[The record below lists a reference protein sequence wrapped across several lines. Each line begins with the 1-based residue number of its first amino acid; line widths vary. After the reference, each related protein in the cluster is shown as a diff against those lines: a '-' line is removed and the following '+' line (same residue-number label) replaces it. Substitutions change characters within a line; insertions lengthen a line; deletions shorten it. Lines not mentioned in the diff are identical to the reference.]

1 MESTPPLARW
11 LPHLLALWRGP
22 GTADVPAD
30 GLTTPEADAIA
41 AGVKELSRG
50 LTGDRSLA
58 GVRYLSRGDLLGAYL
73 LYYWPVS
80 FAQTLFALRR
90 AGVARGQRA
99 LDLGS
104 GPGPGA
110 LALLEAGWKHV
121 TAADR
126 SPEALALAQKLAA
139 REGRRLDTQVWNAE
153 GDLPQGG
160 PWDLIVAG
168 HVFNELAAGASDRIE
183 RRAALLKSLTSR
195 LAPGGRVLVLEPA
208 AHGPNADAL
217 ALRDAVVAA
226 GWWVEGPCFFQ
237 GPCPARAA
245 GAACHDVLNWK
256 VPHLVAQTAR
266 RAGIDKRQ
274 LPFTWLLLSPQATKP
289 QDPELVRVVSEPMLN
304 KAGRRRVVVC
314 GATGRFSLSAPGA
327 FRSPVWNAVNRGQA
341 LRVANPELREG
352 GWGLGPSTRLG
363 GA

>member
-1 MESTPPLARW
+1 MDSSPLARW
-11 LPHLLALWRGP
+11 LPHLLATWRGP
-22 GTADVPAD
+22 ASSLPGD
-30 GLTTPEADAIA
+30 GLTAAEADTIA

-58 GVRYLSRGDLLGAYL
+58 GARYLARGDLLGAYL

-90 AGVARGQRA
+90 AGVFRGQRA

-110 LALLEAGWKHV
+110 LALVEAGWKQV

-126 SPEALALAQKLAA
+126 STEALALAQKLAA
-139 REGRRLDTQVWNAE
+139 RGGHRLETQVWDAE
-153 GDLPQGG
+153 SGAPKGG
-160 PWDLIVAG
+160 PWDLVVAG
-168 HVFNELAAGASDRIE
+168 HVFNELAVGADDRIA
-183 RRAALLKSLTSR
+183 RRAALLKGVGAH
-195 LAPGGRVLVLEPA
+195 LAPGGRVLILEPA

-217 ALRDAVVAA
+217 ALRDEIAAA
-226 GWWVEGPCFFQ
+226 GWSIDGPCFFQ
-237 GPCPARAA
+237 GPCPARAS
-245 GAACHDVLNWK
+245 GAACHDVLHWK

-274 LPFTWLLLSPQATKP
+274 LPFTWLLVSPKRTVTA
-289 QDPELVRVVSEPMLN
+289 DPERVRVVSEPMVN

-314 GATGRFSLSAPGA
+314 GASGRFSLSAPGA

-341 LRVANPELREG
+341 LRVSQPEVREG
-352 GWGLGPSTRLG
+352 GWGIGPTTRVSG
-363 GA
+363 N